1 MLILGI
7 NCFHANSSVC
17 FVENGKVIYAMEE
30 ERINRIKNSS
40 GFPILALNNGLIYIK
55 KSIEEFDF
63 IAINNDPTSN
73 LSSKLQFVFKNPNE
87 TERCGCG
94 ESFKI

>member
-55 KSIEEFDF
+55 KS
-63 IAINNDPTSN
+63 
-73 LSSKLQFVFKNPNE
+73 
-87 TERCGCG
+87 
-94 ESFKI
+94 KIRI